1 MTVSLR
7 TILAAAA
14 ALLLAL
20 PAPAQTEG
28 GGALP
33 QDFSLVPGDLLKV
46 AVWRE
51 PDLSGEFPV
60 DQDGTLVLPLLGQ
73 RRVAGVP
80 WPVLRD
86 SLMAD
91 YQRQLR
97 NPSISIFP
105 LRRVSVFG
113 YVARPGVYTLDPT
126 LTLAGAIA
134 MAGGASPEG
143 DVRRIRI
150 VRGGESMEHGLGGTE
165 TLTAADVRSGD
176 QIIVERRSWMDRN
189 SPIMVSALLSVLGII
204 ASVVITSSMNDGG
217 GSSEP

>member
-1 MTVSLR
+1 M
-7 TILAAAA
+7 A
-14 ALLLAL
+14 ALLLLAS
-20 PAPAQTEG
+20 PAAAQAEG

-33 QDFSLVPGDLLKV
+33 DDFSLAPGDLLKI

-51 PDLSGEFPV
+51 ADLSGEFPV
-60 DQDGTLVLPLLGQ
+60 DQDGTVVLPLLGPRQ
-73 RRVAGVP
+73 VTGVP
-80 WPVLRD
+80 WRVLRD
-86 SLMAD
+86 SVMAD

-97 NPSISIFP
+97 NPSITLFP

-134 MAGGASPEG
+134 MAGGASMEG

-150 VRGGESMEHGLGGTE
+150 VRAGESIERALGGTE

-176 QIIVERRSWMDRN
+176 QIIVGRRSWMDRN
-189 SPIMVSALLSVLGII
+189 SPVLVSALLSVLGIV
-204 ASVVITSSMNDGG
+204 ASVIITSSMNDDGG
-217 GSSEP
+217 GSEP